1 MLIIMARPKKCR
13 NIACRL
19 DAYYFKP
26 RGIPLRDLEET
37 VLEHDELEALRLA
50 DLLGK
55 SHEDAAGEMGISRAT
70 FGRIIERARKK
81 TIDALLSGKALCV
94 SDDINDNIKI
104 INEDKNEDSCSN

>member
-1 MLIIMARPKKCR
+1 MARPKKCR

-26 RGIPLRDLEET
+26 RGVPLIDLEET

-55 SHEDAAGEMGISRAT
+55 SHEEAAAGMGISRAT
-70 FGRIIERARKK
+70 FGRIVERARMK
-81 TIDALLSGKALCV
+81 TIDALLSGKALRV
-94 SDDINDNIKI
+94 SDDIPDNINI
-104 INEDKNEDSCSN
+104 INEDKNEDRRSN